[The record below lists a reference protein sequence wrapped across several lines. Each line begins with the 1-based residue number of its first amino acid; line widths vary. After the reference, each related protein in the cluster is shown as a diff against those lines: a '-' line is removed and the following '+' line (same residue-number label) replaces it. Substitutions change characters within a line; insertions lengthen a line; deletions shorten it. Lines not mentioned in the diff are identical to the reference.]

1 MEFNLKSCDRD
12 WVEGI
17 SGQELLARVQSRA
30 KSIEGQ
36 DQLMVIDQIDPH
48 DFTVEFFAAVSVG
61 RSIALA
67 NPNWGAQERKQF
79 DALLGRGLP
88 PLGGL
93 ISGNKCLNVGDQ
105 ARVILIPT
113 GGTTGGI
120 KLATHTW
127 ETLEAACKAVQQ
139 FLGGAAIDSC
149 CVLPLYH
156 VSGLMQLLRAYHSGG
171 SIRFDEDDVE
181 ARCVS
186 YVPTQLRR
194 ALFDEKRIQALSR
207 TRVIFVG
214 GAPMPESLAAQA
226 RAHKLPV
233 MPVYGMTET
242 AAMVAA
248 IPVADFLADSRAGAL
263 PLAETHIEIDSSG
276 RIRIQSPALFK
287 GYHGREPLDLSQGYL
302 TGDEGYIDEKS
313 RLHVTGRIDRL
324 VISGGEKI
332 DPREVEEAVSAMAGV
347 TEVLAVGLPDA
358 EWGQKLV
365 VYYTGQ
371 ELVDWKERLKEQ
383 LMTYKLPKE
392 ILRVDRLPL
401 DEKGKF
407 LRPS

>member
-1 MEFNLKSCDRD
+1 MEFDLKSLDRD

-17 SGQELLARVQSRA
+17 SGQELLARVQCRA
-30 KSIEGQ
+30 KSIQGQ
-36 DQLMVIDQIDPH
+36 DELMVIDRIDPH
-48 DFTVEFFAAVSVG
+48 DFTVELFAAILVG

-79 DALLGRGLP
+79 DALIGRGVAP
-88 PLGGL
+88 VDSRSSVANYP
-93 ISGNKCLNVGDQ
+93 SACRQNK
-105 ARVILIPT
+105 VILVPT
-113 GGTTGGI
+113 GGTTNGI
-120 KLATHTW
+120 KLAIHTW
-127 ETLEAACKAVQQ
+127 KTLESACKGVQQ
-139 FLGGAAIDSC
+139 FLGGAIINSC

-156 VSGLMQLLRAYHSGG
+156 VSGFIQLLRAYHSGG
-171 SIRFDEDDVE
+171 YIRFDEDEVE
-181 ARCVS
+181 DCCLS
-186 YVPTQLRR
+186 YVPTQLSR
-194 ALFDEKRIQALSR
+194 ALFDEKRIQALST

-214 GAPMPESLAAQA
+214 GAPMPESLAKEA
-226 RAHKLPV
+226 RKLKLPV

-248 IPVADFLADSRAGAL
+248 IPVADFLTDSRIGAL
-263 PLAETHIEIDSSG
+263 PIGDAKIEIDSSG
-276 RIRIQSPALFK
+276 RICIQSPALFK
-287 GYHGREPLDLSQGYL
+287 GYYGREALDLTRGYL
-302 TGDEGYIDEKS
+302 SGDEGYIDENE

-332 DPREVEEAVSAMAGV
+332 DPYEVEDAVGAIAGIE
-347 TEVLAVGLPDA
+347 EVLAVGLPDV

-371 ELVDWKERLKEQ
+371 ELVDWEERLKEQ
-383 LMTYKLPKE
+383 LVSYKLPKE
-392 ILRVDRLPL
+392 MLRVDHLPL

>member
-36 DQLMVIDQIDPH
+36 DQPMVIDQIDPH
-48 DFTVEFFAAVSVG
+48 DFIVELLAAVSLG

-67 NPNWGAQERKQF
+67 NPNWGAQEREQF

-88 PLGGL
+88 PSDGL
-93 ISGNKCLNVGDQ
+93 IPGNNCLNVGDQ
-105 ARVILIPT
+105 AKVILIPT
-113 GGTTGGI
+113 GGTTDGI

-139 FLGGAAIDSC
+139 FLGIGAIDSC

-181 ARCVS
+181 ACCVS
-186 YVPTQLRR
+186 YVPTQLQR

-207 TRVIFVG
+207 TRAIFVG

-226 RAHKLPV
+226 RALHLPLV
-233 MPVYGMTET
+233 PVYGMTET

-248 IPVADFLADSRAGAL
+248 VPAADFLTDSRAGAL
-263 PLAETHIEIDSSG
+263 PLAEANIEIDSSG

-287 GYHGREPLDLSQGYL
+287 GYYGHEPPDLAQGYL
-302 TGDEGYIDEKS
+302 TGDEGYIDKKG
-313 RLHVTGRIDRL
+313 RLHVMGRIDRI

-332 DPREVEEAVSAMAGV
+332 DPREVENAVSAMAGV
-347 TEVLAVGLPDA
+347 KEVLALGLPDA

-371 ELVDWKERLKEQ
+371 DLVDWKERLKEQ
-383 LMTYKLPKE
+383 LVSYKLPKE
-392 ILRVDRLPL
+392 MLRVDRLPL
-401 DEKGKF
+401 DAKGKF
-407 LRPS
+407 LRP

>member
-1 MEFNLKSCDRD
+1 MEFNLKSLDRN

-17 SGQELLARVQSRA
+17 PGQELFARVQSQA
-30 KSIEGQ
+30 KLIQGQ
-36 DQLMVIDQIDPH
+36 DQPLVIDQADPH
-48 DFTVEFFAAVSVG
+48 DFTVEFFAAVSAG

-67 NPNWGAQERKQF
+67 NPNWGAHEREQF
-79 DALLGRGLP
+79 DALLGLGSP
-88 PLGGL
+88 PLPGV
-93 ISGNKCLNVGDQ
+93 ISSATRLKSGRQ
-105 ARVILIPT
+105 ANVILIPT
-113 GGTTGGI
+113 GGTTNGI
-120 KLATHTW
+120 KLAIHTW
-127 ETLEAACKAVQQ
+127 ETLEVACKGVQQ
-139 FLGGAAIDSC
+139 FLGGGATDSC

-171 SIRFDEDDVE
+171 YIRFDEDEVE
-181 ARCVS
+181 GRCLS

-194 ALFDEKRIQALSR
+194 ALLDKKRTQALTT

-214 GAPMPESLAAQA
+214 GAPMSESLAEEA
-226 RAHKLPV
+226 RELKLPV

-248 IPVADFLADSRAGAL
+248 IPVDNFLADSRAGAL
-263 PLAETHIEIDSSG
+263 PIGDTNIEIDSSG
-276 RIRIQSPALFK
+276 RIRVQSPALFI
-287 GYHGREPLDLSQGYL
+287 GYHGGESPDLTRGYL
-302 TGDEGYIDEKS
+302 TQDEGYIDENE

-332 DPREVEEAVSAMAGV
+332 DPREVEDLVSAIAGV
-347 TEVLAVGLPDA
+347 EEVMALGLPDP

-365 VYYTGQ
+365 VYYTGE

-383 LMTYKLPKE
+383 LATYKLPQE
-392 ILRVDRLPL
+392 MLRVDRLPL

>member
-93 ISGNKCLNVGDQ
+93 ISGNNCLNVGDQ

-186 YVPTQLRR
+186 YVPTQLQR

>member
-36 DQLMVIDQIDPH
+36 DQPMVIDQIDPH
-48 DFTVEFFAAVSVG
+48 DFIVEFFAAVSVG

-88 PLGGL
+88 PSGGL
-93 ISGNKCLNVGDQ
+93 ISGNNCLNVGDQ
-105 ARVILIPT
+105 AKVILIPT
-113 GGTTGGI
+113 GGTTDGI

-139 FLGGAAIDSC
+139 FLGIGAIDSC

-171 SIRFDEDDVE
+171 GIRFDEDDVE
-181 ARCVS
+181 ACCLS

-194 ALFDEKRIQALSR
+194 ELFDEKRIQALSR

-214 GAPMPESLAAQA
+214 GAPMPESLAVQA
-226 RAHKLPV
+226 REHKLPV

-263 PLAETHIEIDSSG
+263 PLAEANIEIDSSG

-287 GYHGREPLDLSQGYL
+287 GYHGREPLDLAQGYL
-302 TGDEGYIDEKS
+302 TGDEGYIDEKG
-313 RLHVTGRIDRL
+313 RLHVMGRIDRL

-332 DPREVEEAVSAMAGV
+332 DPREVENAVSAMAGV
-347 TEVLAVGLPDA
+347 KEVLAVGLPDA

-383 LMTYKLPKE
+383 LLSYKLPKE
-392 ILRVDRLPL
+392 MLRVDRLPL

-407 LRPS
+407 LRPL

>member
-36 DQLMVIDQIDPH
+36 DQLIVIDQIDPH

-93 ISGNKCLNVGDQ
+93 ISGNNCLNVGDQ

>member
-1 MEFNLKSCDRD
+1 MEFDLKSLDRD

-17 SGQELLARVQSRA
+17 SGQELLARVQCRA
-30 KSIEGQ
+30 KSIQGQ
-36 DQLMVIDQIDPH
+36 DELIVIDRIDPH
-48 DFTVEFFAAVSVG
+48 DFTVEFFAAILVG

-67 NPNWGAQERKQF
+67 NPNWGAQEREQF
-79 DALLGRGLP
+79 DALIGAGIASLDSRS
-88 PLGGL
+88 
-93 ISGNKCLNVGDQ
+93 SGADYSNACRQNK
-105 ARVILIPT
+105 VILVPT
-113 GGTTGGI
+113 GGTTSGI
-120 KLATHTW
+120 KLAIHTW
-127 ETLEAACKAVQQ
+127 KTFETACKRVQQ
-139 FLGGAAIDSC
+139 FLGGAAVDSC

-156 VSGLMQLLRAYHSGG
+156 VSGLIQLLRAYHSGG
-171 SIRFDEDDVE
+171 YIRFDEGEVE
-181 ARCVS
+181 GCCLS

-194 ALFDEKRIQALSR
+194 ALFDEKRIQALST

-214 GAPMPESLAAQA
+214 GAPMPESLAKEA
-226 RAHKLPV
+226 RELKLPV

-248 IPVADFLADSRAGAL
+248 IPVADFLTDSRAGAL
-263 PLAETHIEIDSSG
+263 PIGDAKIEIDSSG

-287 GYHGREPLDLSQGYL
+287 GYYGREALDLTRGYL
-302 TGDEGYIDEKS
+302 SGDEGYIDENE

-332 DPREVEEAVSAMAGV
+332 DPYEVEDVVGEIAGIE
-347 TEVLAVGLPDA
+347 EVLAVGLPDA

-365 VYYTGQ
+365 VYYTGL
-371 ELVDWKERLKEQ
+371 ELVDWEERLKEQ
-383 LMTYKLPKE
+383 LVGYKLPKE
-392 ILRVDRLPL
+392 MLRVDRLPL

>member
-1 MEFNLKSCDRD
+1 MEFDLKSLGRD

-17 SGQELLARVQSRA
+17 SGPELLARVLNRA
-30 KSIEGQ
+30 KSIQGQ
-36 DQLMVIDQIDPH
+36 DQFTVIDRMDPH
-48 DFTVEFFAAVSVG
+48 DFTVEFFAAILVG

-67 NPNWGAQERKQF
+67 NPNWGALERKQF
-79 DALLGRGLP
+79 DALIGRGVAP
-88 PLGGL
+88 VDSRSSVANYP
-93 ISGNKCLNVGDQ
+93 SAFRQNK
-105 ARVILIPT
+105 VILVPT
-113 GGTTGGI
+113 GGTTNGI
-120 KLATHTW
+120 KLAIHTW
-127 ETLEAACKAVQQ
+127 KTLEAACKGVQQ

-156 VSGLMQLLRAYHSGG
+156 VSGLIQLLRAYHSGG
-171 SIRFDEDDVE
+171 YIRFNEDEVE
-181 ARCVS
+181 DCCLS
-186 YVPTQLRR
+186 YVPTQLSR
-194 ALFDEKRIQALSR
+194 ALFDGERIQALST
-207 TRVIFVG
+207 TRVILVG
-214 GAPMPESLAAQA
+214 GAPMPESLAKEA
-226 RAHKLPV
+226 RKLKLPV

-248 IPVADFLADSRAGAL
+248 IPVADFLTDSRVGAL
-263 PLAETHIEIDSSG
+263 PIGDAKVEIDSSG

-287 GYHGREPLDLSQGYL
+287 GYYGGEGLDLTRGYL
-302 TGDEGYIDEKS
+302 SGDEGYIDENE

-332 DPREVEEAVSAMAGV
+332 DPHEVEDAVGAITGV
-347 TEVLAVGLPDA
+347 GEVLAVGLPDA

-371 ELVDWKERLKEQ
+371 ELVDWKEHLKEQ
-383 LMTYKLPKE
+383 LVSYKLPKE
-392 ILRVDRLPL
+392 MLRVDRLPL